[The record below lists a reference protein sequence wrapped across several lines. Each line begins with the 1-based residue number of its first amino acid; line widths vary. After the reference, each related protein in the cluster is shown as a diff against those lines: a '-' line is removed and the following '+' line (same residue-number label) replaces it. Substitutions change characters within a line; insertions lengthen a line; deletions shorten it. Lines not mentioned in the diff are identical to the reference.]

1 MFEVEEWLHS
11 RIGLNF
17 RSGLGR
23 MQRAVDLLGNPE
35 RTYPIIHVTGTN
47 GKGSTIAF
55 MRELFVAH
63 GKKVGTFTSP
73 HIVSIHDRICIN
85 GQAIADED
93 FTRIANQVK
102 EMEKTLLETHD
113 QLSFFELLTLI
124 ALLYFK
130 EQRVD
135 LVLLEVGIG
144 GLLDTTNV
152 VTGEIAVITSIGL
165 DHQETLG
172 DSLEEIAEQKAG
184 IFKTGKKAVIAKLAP
199 EAKLVCQ
206 KRARELD
213 VDIYQTGQDFTL
225 KTGNFSSN
233 LASFSQLEI
242 GLEGVYQQEN
252 AALALE
258 TFLLFMASRG
268 EGVEEE
274 LVRQAFKET
283 RWAGRL
289 ERIHPHIYLDGAHNL
304 PALTRLVEFIQ
315 GKIQQG
321 YQVRILFGALKRKD
335 YQGMLGYLSEQLPQ
349 VELKVTGF
357 DYQGSLDE
365 KDVAGYDLIPSY
377 GDFISE
383 FEEKANNQNLLFVT
397 GSLYF
402 ISEVRA
408 SLVGSDGTS

>member
-35 RTYPIIHVTGTN
+35 KAYPIIHVTGTN

-55 MRELFVAH
+55 MRELFVVH

-73 HIVSIHDRICIN
+73 HIISIHDRICIN
-85 GQAIADED
+85 GQPIAEED
-93 FTRIANQVK
+93 FVRIANQVK

-124 ALLYFK
+124 TFLYFR
-130 EQRVD
+130 EQEVD

-184 IFKTGKKAVIAKLAP
+184 IFKVEKKAVIAKLAP

-206 KRARELD
+206 NTARELA
-213 VDIYQTGQDFTL
+213 VDLYQSGRDFTL
-225 KTGNFSSN
+225 NAGDFSSS

-242 GLEGVYQQEN
+242 SLEGVYQQEN
-252 AALALE
+252 AALALQS
-258 TFLLFMASRG
+258 FLLFMASR
-268 EGVEEE
+268 EEKIEEE
-274 LVRQAFKET
+274 LVRQALQET
-283 RWAGRL
+283 HWAGRL
-289 ERIHPHIYLDGAHNL
+289 ERIRPQIYLDGAHNL

-315 GKIQQG
+315 EKIQQG

-365 KDVAGYDLIPSY
+365 KDVAVYDLIPSY
-377 GDFISE
+377 GDFIRE
-383 FEEKANNQNLLFVT
+383 FEEKAKDQDLLFVT

-408 SLVGSDGTS
+408 SLLGSDGIS

>member
-35 RTYPIIHVTGTN
+35 KTYPIIHVTGTN

-85 GQAIADED
+85 GQPIAEED
-93 FTRIANQVK
+93 FVRIANQVK
-102 EMEKTLLETHD
+102 EMEKILLETHD

-130 EQRVD
+130 EQGVD

-172 DSLEEIAEQKAG
+172 DSLEEIAGQKVG
-184 IFKTGKKAVIAKLAP
+184 IFKAGKKAVIAKLAP
-199 EAKLVCQ
+199 EAELVCQ

-213 VDIYQTGQDFTL
+213 VDLYQAGRDFAL
-225 KTGNFSSN
+225 KAGNFSSK

-242 GLEGVYQQEN
+242 GLEGAYQQEN
-252 AALALE
+252 ASLALQ
-258 TFLLFMASRG
+258 TFLLFMASGG
-268 EGVEEE
+268 ERVEEE
-274 LVRQAFKET
+274 LVRQALKET

-289 ERIHPHIYLDGAHNL
+289 ERIRPHIYLDGAHNL
-304 PALTRLVEFIQ
+304 PALSRLVEFIQ
-315 GKIQQG
+315 EKIQQG
-321 YQVRILFGALKRKD
+321 FQVQILFGALKRKD
-335 YQGMLGYLSEQLPQ
+335 YQGMLGYLTEQLPQ

-365 KDVAGYDLIPSY
+365 KDVAGYDLISSY
-377 GDFISE
+377 GGFISE
-383 FEEKANNQNLLFVT
+383 FEENANNQDLLFVT

-408 SLVGSDGTS
+408 GLVGNHEIS

>member
-23 MQRAVDLLGNPE
+23 MQQAVDLLGNPE
-35 RTYPIIHVTGTN
+35 KTYPIIHVTGTN

-73 HIVSIHDRICIN
+73 HIISIHDRICIN
-85 GQAIADED
+85 GQPIAEED
-93 FTRIANQVK
+93 FVRIANQVK
-102 EMEKTLLETHD
+102 EMEKTLLETYD

-130 EQRVD
+130 EQGVD

-184 IFKTGKKAVIAKLAP
+184 IFKAGKKAVIAKLAP

-206 KRARELD
+206 NTARELA
-213 VDIYQTGQDFTL
+213 VELYQAGQDFTL
-225 KTGNFSSN
+225 TARDFSSS
-233 LASFSQLEI
+233 LASFSQLESS
-242 GLEGVYQQEN
+242 LEGVYQQEN

-268 EGVEEE
+268 ERVEEV
-274 LVRQAFKET
+274 LVRRALQET
-283 RWAGRL
+283 HWAGRL
-289 ERIHPHIYLDGAHNL
+289 ERIRPQIYLDGAHNL

-335 YQGMLGYLSEQLPQ
+335 YQGMLGYLSKQLPE

-377 GDFISE
+377 GDFIRE
-383 FEEKANNQNLLFVT
+383 FEDKANDQDLLFVT

-402 ISEVRA
+402 ISEVRG
-408 SLVGSDGTS
+408 SLVGSDEIS